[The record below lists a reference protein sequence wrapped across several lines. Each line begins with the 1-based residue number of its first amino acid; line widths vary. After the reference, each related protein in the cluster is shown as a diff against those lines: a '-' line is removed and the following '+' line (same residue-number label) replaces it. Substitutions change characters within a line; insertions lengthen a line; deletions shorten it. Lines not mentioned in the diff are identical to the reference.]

1 LTGDEITA
9 WAEKFWRSAGHS
21 EEFPRSLESAVAWA
35 LPLALVKLPRLGLAT
50 VRRWLDEKKIPF
62 DHPAAGD
69 RPLRA
74 CLLARAGRGVMFLD
88 GSDPEDE
95 RRFSVGHEMAHF
107 VTDYLMPREKAFT
120 LLGEAGRDLL
130 DGKRPPTPEERLG
143 GLLRGVEVRTFAHL
157 MDRSAAG
164 GVCRLDILEAE
175 DSADRLALELL
186 APCAV
191 VLSWLEEHN
200 IQWRATSAFDTA
212 TQALMHRFGL
222 PPSVAMRYGQGLV
235 MSRRTARGF
244 RDWLGV

>member
-1 LTGDEITA
+1 MTRNEITA
-9 WAEKFWRSAGHS
+9 WAEKFWLSAGHP

-50 VRRWLDEKKIPF
+50 MRRWLDEKKVPF
-62 DHPAAGD
+62 EHAADD

-74 CLLARAGRGVMFLD
+74 CLLARAGRGVVFLD

-95 RRFSVGHEMAHF
+95 RRFSVGHEVAHF
-107 VTDYLMPREKAFT
+107 VTDYLMPREKAFA

-143 GLLRGVEVRTFAHL
+143 GVLRGVEVRTFTHL
-157 MDRSAAG
+157 MGRSEAG
-164 GVCRLDILEAE
+164 EVCRLDILEAE
-175 DSADRLALELL
+175 DSADLLALELL
-186 APCAV
+186 APCAS
-191 VLSWLEEHN
+191 VLAWLEDQN

-212 TQALMHRFGL
+212 TQALMRRFGL
-222 PPSVAMRYGQGLV
+222 PASVAKRYGQSLV
-235 MSRRTARGF
+235 MSRRAAQGF